1 MGVTSVENVFLGICV
16 RGRLFIATAGF
27 ALLVLCTLSVAFV
40 QADTY
45 EDWQRMRDIPRSGY
59 VANRAGSRIE
69 MDGRLDDAAW
79 RGAAWSEQ
87 FQDIE
92 SKAKPR
98 PRFDTRVKMLWD
110 RKYLYIGA
118 FLPDPH
124 VWGTLTEHDSVI
136 FHDNDFEVFI
146 DPDADNHEYYEFE
159 INALNTGW
167 DLFLDKPYKD
177 GGKADNGWEIP
188 GLKTAIHIE
197 GTLNDPSD
205 IDQYWSVEIAIPWK
219 ALNRHSRR
227 RYPPSDGDQWRI
239 NFSRVQWKTTVVD
252 GKYQKVP
259 DVREDNWVWSPQGI
273 IDMHRPEK
281 WGIVQFSTQQESVV
295 GLNPDVTENARKM
308 LMEIYHKQKANHRK
322 TGEWWTTLEEL
333 GIGSAKDAGVVIEKT
348 NAGYLAEITLPDGRT
363 ACVTQDSRLWIK

>member
-1 MGVTSVENVFLGICV
+1 VTSVENVVLGICA
-16 RGRLFIATAGF
+16 RRRRFFASAGF
-27 ALLVLCTLSVAFV
+27 ALFVLCALGTALV

-69 MDGRLDDAAW
+69 IDGRLDDAAW
-79 RGAAWSEQ
+79 RGALWSDR

-92 SKAKPR
+92 GKAKPR

-124 VWGTLTEHDSVI
+124 IWGKLTEHDSVI

-197 GTLNDPSD
+197 GTLNDPTD
-205 IDQYWSVEIAIPWK
+205 IDQYWSVEMAIPWK
-219 ALNRHSRR
+219 ALSRHSHR
-227 RYPPSDGDQWRI
+227 RYPPSAGDQWRI
-239 NFSRVQWKTTVVD
+239 NFSRVQWQTTVAD
-252 GKYQKVP
+252 GNYQKVP

-308 LMEIYHKQKANHRK
+308 LMEIYHKQKANYRK
-322 TGEWWTTLEEL
+322 TGDWWTTLEQL
-333 GIGSAKDAGVVIEKT
+333 GMGSAKAAGVVIEQT
-348 NAGYLAEITLPDGRT
+348 DTGYLAKLALPDGRT

>member
-1 MGVTSVENVFLGICV
+1 
-16 RGRLFIATAGF
+16 
-27 ALLVLCTLSVAFV
+27 
-40 QADTY
+40 
-45 EDWQRMRDIPRSGY
+45 
-59 VANRAGSRIE
+59 
-69 MDGRLDDAAW
+69 
-79 RGAAWSEQ
+79 
-87 FQDIE
+87 
-92 SKAKPR
+92 
-98 PRFDTRVKMLWD
+98 MLWD

-124 VWGTLTEHDSVI
+124 IWGTLTEHDSVI

-159 INALNTGW
+159 INVLNTGW

-219 ALNRHSRR
+219 ALSRHSHR
-227 RYPPSDGDQWRI
+227 RYPPSAGDQWRI
-239 NFSRVQWKTTVVD
+239 NFSRVQWQTTVVD
-252 GKYQKVP
+252 GKYKKVP

-322 TGEWWTTLEEL
+322 TGDWWTTLEQL
-333 GIGSAKDAGVVIEKT
+333 GIGSAKAAGVVIEQT
-348 NAGYLAEITLPDGRT
+348 DAGYLAKIALPDGRT

>member
-1 MGVTSVENVFLGICV
+1 MGVPSVENVFLGIYA
-16 RGRLFIATAGF
+16 RGWRFVATVGF
-27 ALLVLCTLSVAFV
+27 ALLVLCTVGVAFV

-59 VANRAGSRIE
+59 IANRAESRIE
-69 MDGRLDDAAW
+69 IDGRLDDAAW
-79 RGAAWSEQ
+79 QGAAWSER

-92 SKAKPR
+92 GKVKPR

-118 FLPDPH
+118 FLPEPH

-219 ALNRHSRR
+219 ALSQHSRR
-227 RYPPSDGDQWRI
+227 RYPPSAGDQWRI
-239 NFSRVQWKTTVVD
+239 NFSRVQWKTTVAD

-281 WGIVQFSTQQESVV
+281 WGLVQFSTQQESVV
-295 GLNPDVTENARKM
+295 GLNPDVTENARKI

-322 TGEWWTTLEEL
+322 TGEWWTTLEQL

-348 NAGYLAEITLPDGRT
+348 DAGYLAKIALPDGRT
-363 ACVTQDSRLWIK
+363 ARITQDSRLWIK

>member
-1 MGVTSVENVFLGICV
+1 MKKVFRGFYT
-16 RGRLFIATAGF
+16 RGRCFAGTAGF
-27 ALLVLCTLSVAFV
+27 VLLLLCTADTVLV

-69 MDGRLDDAAW
+69 IDGRLDDAAW
-79 RGAAWSEQ
+79 REAVWSDR

-92 SKAKPR
+92 GTVKPR

-124 VWGTLTEHDSVI
+124 IWGTLTEHDSVI

-177 GGKADNGWEIP
+177 RGQADNGWEIP

-219 ALNRHSRR
+219 ALNRHAHR
-227 RYPPSDGDQWRI
+227 RYPPSAGEQWRI
-239 NFSRVQWKTTVVD
+239 NFSRVQWQTTVED
-252 GKYQKVP
+252 GKYKKVP

-281 WGIVQFSTQQESVV
+281 WGTVQFSTQQEGTV
-295 GLNPDVTENARKM
+295 GLNPDMTENARKM
-308 LMEIYHKQKANHRK
+308 LMEIYHKQRANHRK
-322 TGEWWTTLEEL
+322 TGAWWTTLEQL
-333 GIGSAKDAGVVIEKT
+333 GIDSAKAAGVVIEQT
-348 NAGYLAEITLPDGRT
+348 EAGYRAKISLADGRT
-363 ACVTQDSRLWIK
+363 ACVTQDSRLRIK

>member
-1 MGVTSVENVFLGICV
+1 MVVTSVEAVFLGFYT
-16 RGRLFIATAGF
+16 RGRYFAGTVGF
-27 ALLVLCTLSVAFV
+27 VLLLLCTLCTVLV
-40 QADTY
+40 HADTY

-59 VANRAGSRIE
+59 VANRSASRIE
-69 MDGRLDDAAW
+69 IDGRLDDAAW
-79 RGAAWSEQ
+79 RGAVWSDR

-92 SKAKPR
+92 GAVKPR

-124 VWGTLTEHDSVI
+124 IWGTLTEHDSVI

-146 DPDADNHEYYEFE
+146 DPDGDNHEYYEFE

-177 GGKADNGWEIP
+177 NGKADNGWEIP

-219 ALNRHSRR
+219 ALNRHAHR
-227 RYPPSDGDQWRI
+227 RYPPSAGDQWRI
-239 NFSRVQWKTTVVD
+239 NFSRVQWQTTVEG
-252 GKYQKVP
+252 GKYKKVP

-281 WGIVQFSTQQESVV
+281 WGTVQFSTQHEGTV
-295 GLNPDVTENARKM
+295 GLNPDMTENARKM
-308 LMEIYHKQKANHRK
+308 LMEIYHKQKSNHRE
-322 TGEWWTTLEEL
+322 TGVWWTTLEQL
-333 GIGSAKDAGVVIEKT
+333 GIGSAKAAGVVIEKT
-348 NAGYLAEITLPDGRT
+348 EAGYRAKIPLADGRT
-363 ACVTQDSRLWIK
+363 ACVTQDSRLRIK